1 MSITDE
7 LLLGGHVSAAGGIHL
22 SPERAAKFSF
32 RTFQVFSKNQMQWK
46 AKPLIEED
54 VSKFKEEVSRRNM
67 EGLMIHASYLL
78 NMGTPKDELR
88 AKVLDEFREEVRRAN
103 ALDIDFLT
111 FHPGSSSGTTEKKA
125 LSNIAGNLNEIIE
138 KEQKCTILLE
148 NAAGQGKTVGFKFE
162 QLAEIIDQVEMKE
175 KVGVCFDTC
184 HAFAAGY
191 DIKSSN
197 GYGETMDQFDS
208 VIGLDRLLGFHLN
221 DSKKG
226 INSRVDRHEMIGD
239 GLLGL
244 DGISNFVNDRRFRNT
259 TMILETPLGE
269 GGYDRDLA
277 NLEKIYRSE

>member
-7 LLLGGHVSAAGGIHL
+7 ILLGGHVSAAGGIHL

-46 AKPLIEED
+46 AKPLNEED
-54 VSKFKEEVSRRNM
+54 VAKFKEEVLSRNM

-78 NMGTPKDELR
+78 NMGTPKDDLR
-88 AKVLDEFREEVRRAN
+88 TKVLEGFREEVRRAD

-111 FHPGSSSGTTEKKA
+111 FHPGSASGTTEKNA

-138 KEQKCTILLE
+138 KNQKCTILLE
-148 NAAGQGKTVGFKFE
+148 NAAGQGKTVGYKFE
-162 QLAEIIDQVEMKE
+162 QLAEIIDQVEKKE

-191 DIKSSN
+191 DIKSRN

-208 VIGLDRLLGFHLN
+208 VIGLDRLMGFHLN